1 MLEDAFDLNRK
12 NAIVTGSGRGLGRA
26 MARALSEAGAT
37 VVIAD
42 ICDQDMNETVK
53 LIESSGGKAFSVYCD
68 VSNSDSVNTMVDLT
82 IQDLGHIDVL
92 VNNAGIAWRKPLLEE
107 TEENWNK
114 MLSVN
119 LTGLF
124 HCCRAVG
131 RHMVSQCYGKVIN
144 IASTNGIEGE
154 IGYTGYTTTKAG
166 VILFT
171 KTLALEWARYNI
183 NVNAIGPGWFHT
195 PLTEP
200 LTKDPV
206 RFEEIMRGI
215 PKGRLA
221 NPRDIGPLVV
231 FLASK
236 ASDFMTGSITFIDGG
251 QLAGIWP

>member
-1 MLEDAFDLNRK
+1 MDAFDLK
-12 NAIVTGSGRGLGRA
+12 GKTGIITGSGRGLGRA
-26 MARALSEAGAT
+26 MAQALSMAGAS
-37 VVIAD
+37 VVIVD
-42 ICDQDMNETVK
+42 VHDQEIAETVR
-53 LIESSGGKAFSVYCD
+53 LIESTDGQALGVHGD
-68 VSNSDSVNTMVDLT
+68 VSDSESVRAVVDQALNRF
-82 IQDLGHIDVL
+82 GAIDIL
-92 VNNAGIAWRKPLLEE
+92 VNNAGVAWRKPLLEE

-114 MLSVN
+114 MLSIN

-124 HCCRAVG
+124 NCCRAVG
-131 RHMVSQCYGKVIN
+131 PHMVSMRRGKIIN
-144 IASTNGIEGE
+144 IASTSGVEGE

-171 KTLALEWARYNI
+171 KTLALEWAQYNI
-183 NVNAIGPGWFHT
+183 NVNAVGPGWFHT
-195 PLTEP
+195 PLTDP

-221 NPRDIGPLVV
+221 KPEEIGPLVV

-236 ASDFMTGSITFIDGG
+236 ASDFMTGNVTFIDGG

>member
-1 MLEDAFDLNRK
+1 MLSEVFDLSGRT
-12 NAIVTGSGRGLGRA
+12 AVVTGSGRGLGRA
-26 MARALSEAGAT
+26 MACALADAGAR

-42 ICDQDMNETVK
+42 IVEPDREET
-53 LIESSGGKAFSVYCD
+53 LRAIESQGARALDVACD
-68 VSNSDSVNTMVDLT
+68 VSRAESVQAMVDRTLAEF
-82 IQDLGHIDVL
+82 GHIDIL
-92 VNNAGIAWRKPLLEE
+92 VNNAGLAWRKPLLEE
-107 TEENWNK
+107 TEEGWNR
-114 MLSVN
+114 MLGVN

-131 RHMVSQCYGKVIN
+131 PHMIEKGYGKVIN
-144 IASTNGIEGE
+144 TASTSGMEGE
-154 IGYTGYTTTKAG
+154 IGYTAYTATKAG

-171 KTLALEWARYNI
+171 KTLALEWAKYNI

-195 PLTEP
+195 PLTDP

-206 RFEEIMRGI
+206 RLKEIMRGI

-221 NPRDIGPLVV
+221 KPEEIGPLVV

-236 ASDFMTGSITFIDGG
+236 ASDFMTGSVTFIDGG

>member
-1 MLEDAFDLNRK
+1 MAAALSGAGANV
-12 NAIVTGSGRGLGRA
+12 AIVDVREQDIADTVAMIASAGGRVLGCQGDVSDAGSVRA
-26 MARALSEAGAT
+26 VVDRVLKEFAT
-37 VVIAD
+37 VD
-42 ICDQDMNETVK
+42 I
-53 LIESSGGKAFSVYCD
+53 
-68 VSNSDSVNTMVDLT
+68 
-82 IQDLGHIDVL
+82 L
-92 VNNAGIAWRKPLLEE
+92 VNNAGVAWRKPLLEE

-114 MLSVN
+114 MLGVN

-124 HCCRAVG
+124 NCCRAVG
-131 RHMVSQCYGKVIN
+131 RHMVSRRRGKIIN
-144 IASTNGIEGE
+144 VASTSGVEGE

-171 KTLALEWARYNI
+171 KSLALEWAQYDI

-195 PLTEP
+195 PLTDP

-206 RFEEIMRGI
+206 RYKEIMRGI

-221 NPRDIGPLVV
+221 RPEEIGPLVV

-236 ASDFMTGSITFIDGG
+236 ASDFMTGSVTFIDGG